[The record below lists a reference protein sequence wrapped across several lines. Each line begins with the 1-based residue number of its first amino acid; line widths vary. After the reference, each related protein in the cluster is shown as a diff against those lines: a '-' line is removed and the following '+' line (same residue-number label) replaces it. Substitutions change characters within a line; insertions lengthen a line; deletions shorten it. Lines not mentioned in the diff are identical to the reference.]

1 LGLTKRW
8 LEEEEAIRYYTS
20 DESVCARCFHDREI
34 QRSIQ
39 QHQAEHTCSVCNR
52 TSKNS
57 VAAPADKVLAF
68 ILERLHR
75 RYENADGN
83 PFMELPGLVVEDLI
97 RQGRLLYSAHQDDI
111 EEEHSEA

>member
-57 VAAPADKVLAF
+57 VAAPADKVL
-68 ILERLHR
+68 
-75 RYENADGN
+75 
-83 PFMELPGLVVEDLI
+83 
-97 RQGRLLYSAHQDDI
+97 
-111 EEEHSEA
+111 HSSWSDCIGVMKMQTATRSWSYRVS